1 MFSQAQAWARPALSL
16 RTVFA
21 EHTLQGVKT
30 WGAGILLVLT
40 ACSGAPA
47 APRKPPLFA
56 SLPPESTGIAFANR
70 LPEDTSFNI
79 MKYLYYYNGGG
90 VAAGDV
96 DGDGLPD
103 LYFTANL
110 GPNHLYKNLGNFH
123 FTDITAAAGVADSIG
138 WKTGVTMA
146 DVNGDGR
153 LDIYVSGV
161 DYLTMHGR
169 NVLYINNGDGTFSD
183 RTREYGLEH
192 VGYGTQ
198 ALFFDYDGDL
208 DMYMLNHSTH
218 TERAIASSTSR
229 LVRNDKAGD
238 RVYRNDGNH
247 FVDVSA

>member
-161 DYLTMHGR
+161 DY
-169 NVLYINNGDGTFSD
+169 
-183 RTREYGLEH
+183 
-192 VGYGTQ
+192 GTQ
-198 ALFFDYDGDL
+198 ALFFDYDGDGDL

-218 TERAIASSTSR
+218 TERAIAPSTSR

-238 RVYRNDGNH
+238 RLYRNDGNH
-247 FVDVSA
+247 FTDVSAAAGSY

>member
-1 MFSQAQAWARPALSL
+1 
-16 RTVFA
+16 
-21 EHTLQGVKT
+21 
-30 WGAGILLVLT
+30 
-40 ACSGAPA
+40 
-47 APRKPPLFA
+47 
-56 SLPPESTGIAFANR
+56 
-70 LPEDTSFNI
+70 

-110 GPNHLYKNLGNFH
+110 GP
-123 FTDITAAAGVADSIG
+123 ITSTRTSATSTSRTSRPPPEWRIPSAGRPALP
-138 WKTGVTMA
+138 WRRERRRPA
-146 DVNGDGR
+146 
-153 LDIYVSGV
+153 DIYVSGV
-161 DYLTMHGR
+161 DYLTMRGR

-198 ALFFDYDGDL
+198 ALFFDYDGDGDL

-218 TERAIASSTSR
+218 TERAIAPSTSR

-238 RVYRNDGNH
+238 RLYRNDGNH
-247 FVDVSA
+247 FTDVSAAAGIYGGVEGFGLGVVASDFNLDGCPTSTSPTIFLRTTSCT